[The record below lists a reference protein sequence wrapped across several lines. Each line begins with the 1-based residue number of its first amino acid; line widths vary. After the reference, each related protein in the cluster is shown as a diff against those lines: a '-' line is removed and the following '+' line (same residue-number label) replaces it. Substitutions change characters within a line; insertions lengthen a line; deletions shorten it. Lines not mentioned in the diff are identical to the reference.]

1 MANRFPLFVEPVS
14 QTVREI
20 PVGDNLDLSGCN
32 IAVNNSSD
40 VLTLPTTTD
49 TLVGR
54 ATTDTLSNKTLSSPV
69 LTTPRLL
76 DASADHR
83 YIFVV
88 SELIADRNITIPVL
102 SSDDTFVF
110 KDAAQTLTNKTLTNP
125 TINASGG
132 TLVLPQATEPAQSA
146 DGSIVWDSDSE
157 LLTIGTG
164 TGLKTIVDTNSTQTL
179 SGKTLSNLV
188 LSGTL
193 TANGSVGTDGYL
205 LKSTGTGVEWVASS
219 AAITITNDTSTD
231 DTFYPALIDST
242 SGTLVSVKVSN
253 TKLSFN
259 PSTGILSATKFATDS
274 LAKANGDEMLFVPKY
289 NAQVATGDGTTTGF
303 TLNNSV
309 TNEQELLITVG
320 GVPQTPGVGYS
331 YTATGT
337 TLTFFEAPN
346 PGDRIV
352 IRYLIYKVR

>member
-14 QTVREI
+14 QTIREI
-20 PVGDNLDLSGCN
+20 PSGDNLDLSGCN
-32 IAVNNSSD
+32 IVVGNSNE
-40 VLTLPTTTD
+40 VLTLPTTAD

-54 ATTDTLSNKTLSSPV
+54 ATTDTLTNKTLSSAV
-69 LTTPRLL
+69 LSTPRIL

-88 SELIADRNITIPVL
+88 SELIADREITLPVL
-102 SSDDTFVF
+102 SANDTFVF
-110 KDAAQTLTNKTLTNP
+110 VGATQTLTNKTLTDP
-125 TINASGG
+125 TINAAGG
-132 TLVLPQATEPAQSA
+132 TLVLPQATTPAQSA

-157 LLTIGTG
+157 LLTVGTG
-164 TGLKTIVDTNSTQTL
+164 SGLKTLADTNSTQTL
-179 SGKTLSNLV
+179 SGKTLSNLI
-188 LSGTL
+188 LTGTL

-219 AAITITNDTSTD
+219 AAISISNDTSTD
-231 DTFYPALIDST
+231 DTFYPLLVDAT
-242 SGTLVSVKVSN
+242 TGTLVSVNVSDS
-253 TKLSFN
+253 KLFFN
-259 PSTGILSATKFATDS
+259 PSTGVLGATKFAANS

-289 NAQVATGDGTTTGF
+289 NAQVATGDGTTTTF

-346 PGDRIV
+346 PGDRVV